1 MSAAELK
8 KNKPKYTETTEGTH
22 CMGNHWTVCCPN
34 KHLKYERYQPTKE
47 VIQIHYKG
55 GIYRVFVCTGKC
67 SSDIS
72 SLAKNS
78 PEQFKKMFVK
88 LVKPNGDLVLQ
99 HRDTHK
105 VAQIAQ
111 KVDTYDDKSS
121 SSASKTKKQK
131 GGGFSKYMRVFSMSR
146 SRRRGR
152 GRTGKRK
159 HRRNCGHTRKHK
171 KNF

>member
-47 VIQIHYKG
+47 VIQIHFKG

-67 SSDIS
+67 SRDIMALS
-72 SLAKNS
+72 KNS
-78 PEQFKKMFVK
+78 PEQFKKIFVK

-105 VAQIAQ
+105 VAQVAQ
-111 KVDTYDDKSS
+111 KVDTYEETRSS
-121 SSASKTKKQK
+121 SKTKKQK
-131 GGGFSKYMRVFSMSR
+131 GGHFGRYLHRLIRTRSR
-146 SRRRGR
+146 SR
-152 GRTGKRK
+152 K
-159 HRRNCGHTRKHK
+159 HKQGCGHTRKHK
-171 KNF
+171 KYF

>member
-47 VIQIHYKG
+47 VIQIYYKG

-67 SSDIS
+67 LRDIS
-72 SLAKNS
+72 SLSKNN
-78 PEQFKKMFVK
+78 PERFKKIFVK

-99 HRDTHK
+99 HRDTRK
-105 VAQIAQ
+105 VAQVAQ
-111 KVDTYDDKSS
+111 KVDTYDQKSS
-121 SSASKTKKQK
+121 SGKTKKQK
-131 GGGFSKYMRVFSMSR
+131 GGGFSRYMRLFSGSR
-146 SRRRGR
+146 VRGS
-152 GRTGKRK
+152 GRTDKRK
-159 HRRNCGHTRKHK
+159 HRRGCAHTRKHK
-171 KNF
+171 KYF

>member
-1 MSAAELK
+1 
-8 KNKPKYTETTEGTH
+8 
-22 CMGNHWTVCCPN
+22 
-34 KHLKYERYQPTKE
+34 
-47 VIQIHYKG
+47 
-55 GIYRVFVCTGKC
+55 
-67 SSDIS
+67 
-72 SLAKNS
+72 
-78 PEQFKKMFVK
+78 MFVK

>member
-47 VIQIHYKG
+47 VIQIQYKG

-67 SSDIS
+67 SRDITALS
-72 SLAKNS
+72 KNS
-78 PEQFKKMFVK
+78 PEQFKKIFVK

-105 VAQIAQ
+105 VAQVAQ
-111 KVDTYDDKSS
+111 KVDTYEEKSS
-121 SSASKTKKQK
+121 SGKTKKQK
-131 GGGFSKYMRVFSMSR
+131 GGNFSRYTRVFSGSR
-146 SRRRGR
+146 SS
-152 GRTGKRK
+152 GKRK
-159 HRRNCGHTRKHK
+159 HRRGCGHTRKHK
-171 KNF
+171 KYF